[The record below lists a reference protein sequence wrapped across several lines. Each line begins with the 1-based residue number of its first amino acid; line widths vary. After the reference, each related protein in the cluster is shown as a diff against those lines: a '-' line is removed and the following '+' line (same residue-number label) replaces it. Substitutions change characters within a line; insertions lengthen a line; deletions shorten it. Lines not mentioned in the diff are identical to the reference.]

1 MSTLANFSS
10 PGSLQV
16 RSIRRGRESP
26 SAFLHIKF
34 RASRRRIVLVSA
46 SLGSTTGGREG
57 QSWSI
62 SSRSPDPF
70 SGWSGTE
77 SEGGGNSEGKGGRG
91 GMLGV
96 GLAGIFLLGGVTF
109 ATLSLR
115 SKTSRITSGVG
126 QQMKPLTTEQEVL
139 LTFDDQSAGIDKGG
153 NGTTAISDD
162 KESKIDNHYPDS
174 VTGINKDPFLPLEN
188 CDVTEDKHDIVNQ
201 LGVTSAENF
210 ELTDESTGSMDSFS
224 QALSEDDAQID
235 TDVNDASVSQAPNNF
250 SPDEYYSNNAIDLV
264 PGDQNTRDLQTAIF
278 SGTPDSVLSHEENT
292 RITDK
297 VYSIPLNT
305 LSTDYVTDKGNPSL
319 EEIVKSNVPLD
330 ISSEY
335 EDSTSESLTI
345 RDTNKGSI
353 NYVGSQF
360 RPQGALEIVD
370 FVSMGDDLQDGGFL
384 HLSSEPVTLGKVE
397 NTSVNVVSTGID
409 PSSELGRNE
418 AFMFPADSVN
428 TKEYILDDTNSKAYS
443 ALLYSNHTR
452 NDSNINTRHLTN
464 KDSRFESTLPQKS
477 FSFTGIP
484 APSLVSSA
492 LEVPPGK
499 VLVPAVVDQVQ
510 SQALAALQVLKIK
523 APFESVVQV
532 SLVEN
537 RVPVIEA
544 SVQPGDLCTRRE
556 YARWLVSASSALS
569 RGSLGTPVKVLPCD
583 VEVTGSSPGSNL
595 LQKCRVRNAASKL
608 YPAMFIEN
616 VTVLAFDDVTA
627 EDPDFSSIQEAGI
640 IYSKLSLSDTS
651 NSSAQSRDSLL
662 FSPESPLSRQDLVSW
677 KMALERK
684 RLPEVDKNLLY
695 QISGF
700 IDIDKIDPGAWP
712 ALLADISS
720 GDQSIISLAFG
731 YTRLF
736 QPNKPVTKSQAAI
749 ALATG
754 EAAEIVGEELTRIEA
769 ESLAETAVNAHTALV
784 AQVEKDI
791 NASFEQELAKEREKI
806 DALEKLAEEARQE
819 LERIRA
825 EREEE
830 NDALLKGKVAV
841 KSELELLS
849 TLKSQVEQQIQ
860 ELMGSNVEISFERE
874 RITKLREDIEGGNQS
889 VIRLQYELEVERKA
903 LSMARTWAEEEAK
916 RARELARALE
926 EARERWANHG
936 IKVVVDEDLQEDASA
951 GITWVT
957 AGKQAAVD
965 ETIIRGESLVEKLK
979 AMADEIKHKSSI
991 AIKSIIDKI
1000 SSVIYALKRKAS
1012 ESSTHAGE
1020 LRGKIVRN
1028 AGTSVE
1034 NIKESASAMGSN
1046 VALRARR
1053 AIDDCKENVDK
1064 FSVKFKA

>member
-1 MSTLANFSS
+1 MSSLANFSS

-26 SAFLHIKF
+26 SAFIHIKF

-46 SLGSTTGGREG
+46 SLGSTSGGREG

-77 SEGGGNSEGKGGRG
+77 SEDGGNSAGKGGRG

-139 LTFDDQSAGIDKGG
+139 LTFDDQSAGIDKGE
-153 NGTTAISDD
+153 NGTAAVSDD
-162 KESKIDNHYPDS
+162 KESKIYNHYPDS
-174 VTGINKDPFLPLEN
+174 LTGINKDPFLPLEN

-210 ELTDESTGSMDSFS
+210 ELTDESPGSMDSFS
-224 QALSEDDAQID
+224 QALSEDDPQID
-235 TDVNDASVSQAPNNF
+235 TNVNDASVPQAPNNV
-250 SPDEYYSNNAIDLV
+250 SPDEFYSNNAIDLV
-264 PGDQNTRDLQTAIF
+264 PGDQNTMDLQTAIF
-278 SGTPDSVLSHEENT
+278 SSTPDSVLSHEENT

-305 LSTDYVTDKGNPSL
+305 LSTDYVTDQGNLSL

-353 NYVGSQF
+353 NYAGSRF
-360 RPQGALEIVD
+360 RPQGAIEIVD

-397 NTSVNVVSTGID
+397 NTSVNIVSTGID

-464 KDSRFESTLPQKS
+464 KDSRFESILPQKS

-499 VLVPAVVDQVQ
+499 VLVPALVDQVQ
-510 SQALAALQVLKIK
+510 SQALAALQVLK
-523 APFESVVQV
+523 
-532 SLVEN
+532 
-537 RVPVIEA
+537 VIEA

-569 RGSLGTPVKVLPCD
+569 R
-583 VEVTGSSPGSNL
+583 
-595 LQKCRVRNAASKL
+595 NAASKL

-616 VTVLAFDDVTA
+616 VTELAFDDVTA

-700 IDIDKIDPGAWP
+700 IDIDKIDAGAWP
-712 ALLADISS
+712 ALLADISA

-874 RITKLREDIEGGNQS
+874 RITKLREEIEGGNQS

-916 RARELARALE
+916 KARELARALE

-957 AGKQAAVD
+957 AGTQAAVN

-979 AMADEIKHKSSI
+979 AMASEIKHKSSI
-991 AIKSIIDKI
+991 VIKSIIDKI
-1000 SSVIYALKRKAS
+1000 SGVIYALKRKAS

-1034 NIKESASAMGSN
+1034 NIKESASAMCSN